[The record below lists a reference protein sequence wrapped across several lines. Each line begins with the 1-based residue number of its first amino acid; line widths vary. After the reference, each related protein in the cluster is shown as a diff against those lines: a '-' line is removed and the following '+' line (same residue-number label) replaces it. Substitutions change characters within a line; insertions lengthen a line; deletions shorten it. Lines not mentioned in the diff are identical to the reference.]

1 MRPLRALTTLPI
13 ALIAL
18 LGALGA
24 VGAASAEGWRVDEQA
39 TAFAVLTHRAG
50 FASGL
55 AHDHLIVARA
65 AKVEFDL
72 DPERPEAARLALEAR
87 ADALEVDGA
96 AARERWG
103 PRLVELGA
111 LGEEGLPPV
120 PEKDGVKVREAML
133 GRSQLD
139 AASHPT
145 ISAELVGL
153 ARRGGGGDG
162 ERTAL
167 GWTAKVRLTV
177 RGRSV
182 ERELALTWSLEG
194 DRLTAEGLGEA
205 RFTELGI
212 EPYSAFLGAVKNTDL
227 FHLYVALAA
236 ERVAGDAAPPD
247 EP

>member
-1 MRPLRALTTLPI
+1 MRPLRARLT
-13 ALIAL
+13 LIAL

-24 VGAASAEGWRVDEQA
+24 FGVASADGWRLDEEA
-39 TAFAVLTHRAG
+39 TVFAVLTHRAG

-55 AHDHLIVARA
+55 AHDHLVVARGA
-65 AKVEFDL
+65 TVELAL

-96 AARERWG
+96 TARERWG

-120 PEKDGVKVREAML
+120 PDKDGVKVREAML

-139 AASHPT
+139 AERHPT
-145 ISAELVGL
+145 LSAELVSL
-153 ARRGGGGDG
+153 ARRGGEGQ
-162 ERTAL
+162 RTAL
-167 GWTAKVRLTV
+167 GWSAKVRLTV

-182 ERELALTWSLEG
+182 ERELALRWSLDG
-194 DRLTAEGLGEA
+194 DRLTAEGIGEA
-205 RFTELGI
+205 RFSDLGI

-227 FHLYVALAA
+227 FHLYVAVAA
-236 ERVAGDAAPPD
+236 DRMAEGSAAASAP
-247 EP
+247 